1 MTCRW
6 SHNSTLPERDAWV
19 CTDCCAHWPFAH
31 LSHTVNLLC
40 AAMLRKEMQRNPRLS
55 LVSSQP
61 KGDAIS
67 PLRSKFPF
75 FGQPFEYL
83 YGPNFMLDLRL
94 TEDESK
100 TGKGGIDLL
109 RMIGAGKKKLTS
121 LCFFDAKIGSVAIKW
136 FVCLQVIFR
145 AF

>member
-1 MTCRW
+1 MC
-6 SHNSTLPERDAWV
+6 SHAKERDA
-19 CTDCCAHWPFAH
+19 AKSPP
-31 LSHTVNLLC
+31 
-40 AAMLRKEMQRNPRLS
+40 EPRIFTA
-55 LVSSQP
+55 

-109 RMIGAGKKKLTS
+109 RMIGGG
-121 LCFFDAKIGSVAIKW
+121 GS
-136 FVCLQVIFR
+136 
-145 AF
+145 